1 MEIILL
7 EKITNLGDL
16 GDSVIV
22 RPGYARNYLI
32 PQRKAVLATPE
43 AIEEVNRRRV
53 ELAKE
58 EKERLDVA
66 KARAEV
72 AVKELEFVRNTIDDE
87 GRLFGSVSVKDIVD
101 AAQEAG
107 TEISRSEIDILEGA
121 IKTTGVHRI
130 QVRTHPEVTYE
141 IEVTVK
147 SSEETL
153 SEELTQ
159 VASEELAE
167 TDSEDSLETQSE
179 TQSETQLETQSE
191 TQPETET
198 QSEVQSESEEP
209 RSE

>member
-1 MEIILL
+1 MEVILL

-32 PQRKAVLATPE
+32 PQRKAVRATPE

-66 KARAEV
+66 TARAEV
-72 AVKELEFVRNTIDDE
+72 AVKELEFVRNTIDEE

-107 TEISRSEIDILEGA
+107 TEIFRSEIDILEGA
-121 IKTTGVHRI
+121 IKTTGIHRI

-141 IEVTVK
+141 IEITVK

-153 SEELTQ
+153 SEELVE
-159 VASEELAE
+159 VASEELPEATE
-167 TDSEDSLETQSE
+167 ATSEDALETQSE
-179 TQSETQLETQSE
+179 TEESKSE
-191 TQPETET
+191 
-198 QSEVQSESEEP
+198 
-209 RSE
+209 

>member
-179 TQSETQLETQSE
+179 TQPEIQSETHPE

>member
-121 IKTTGVHRI
+121 IKTTGIHRV

-147 SSEETL
+147 SSEETP
-153 SEELTQ
+153 SEELVQ
-159 VASEELAE
+159 VVSEESTVAE

-179 TQSETQLETQSE
+179 MQLETQPETQSE
-191 TQPETET
+191 T
-198 QSEVQSESEEP
+198 EEP

>member
-121 IKTTGVHRI
+121 IKTTGIHRV

-147 SSEETL
+147 SSEETP
-153 SEELTQ
+153 SEELVQ
-159 VASEELAE
+159 VVSEESTVAE

-191 TQPETET
+191 TQLETQLET
-198 QSEVQSESEEP
+198 QSETEEP

>member
-1 MEIILL
+1 MEVILL

-32 PQRKAVLATPE
+32 PQRKAVRATPE

-66 KARAEV
+66 TARAEV
-72 AVKELEFVRNTIDDE
+72 AVKELEFVRNTIDEE

-107 TEISRSEIDILEGA
+107 TEIFRSEIDILEGA
-121 IKTTGVHRI
+121 IKTTGIHRI

-141 IEVTVK
+141 IEITVK

-153 SEELTQ
+153 SEELVE
-159 VASEELAE
+159 VASEESAE
-167 TDSEDSLETQSE
+167 STEATEATSEDSLETQSE
-179 TQSETQLETQSE
+179 TEESKSE
-191 TQPETET
+191 
-198 QSEVQSESEEP
+198 
-209 RSE
+209 

>member
-179 TQSETQLETQSE
+179 TQLETQSE

>member
-121 IKTTGVHRI
+121 IKTTGIHRV

-147 SSEETL
+147 SSEETP
-153 SEELTQ
+153 SEELVQ
-159 VASEELAE
+159 VVSEESTEAE

-179 TQSETQLETQSE
+179 TQLETQLETQ
-191 TQPETET
+191 PET
-198 QSEVQSESEEP
+198 QSETEES